1 MMRNYQM
8 MKHNIII
15 FVIGAIVLSS
25 CAKAPE
31 TNAGMAAKE
40 YFDAWMYV
48 NHPNLTPTPLGAYV
62 LSETS
67 GEGRLAGDIE
77 AGPYVRV
84 NFTAT
89 DLYGNIAT
97 STYVDV
103 NQQAGLYEENSYYG
117 PRIWCRIGDILYAGV
132 DEAVSTMRVG
142 GKKKSIIPGWLFA
155 QTRYETQEEYIKN
168 VSSTNAIYDIELLEV
183 IDDIE
188 KWEIDSLSRF
198 IDKNYPS
205 KGSADSLKYGFYY
218 IQNKAPKDTAHFPND
233 TTVYI
238 NYIGRTLDG
247 KVFDTTIKDTAK
259 FYGIY
264 ASSKTYEPMSIN
276 WSHDDYNDITMG
288 DDNNSTIPG
297 FSYALWNMRSYES
310 GRAVFYSGL
319 GYGSSGTGNSIPEYA
334 PLIFDIEFVDKEN

>member
-1 MMRNYQM
+1 MRKYQM
-8 MKHNIII
+8 MKRNIII
-15 FVIGAIVLSS
+15 FVIGAIVLSA
-25 CAKAPE
+25 CAKTSE
-31 TNAGMAAKE
+31 TNSGLAAKE

-48 NHPNLTPTPLGAYV
+48 NHPELTPTPLGAYV
-62 LSETS
+62 LSETPGS
-67 GEGRLAGDIE
+67 GVLAGDTE
-77 AGPYVRV
+77 AAPYVRV

-89 DLYGNIAT
+89 DLFGNVAS
-97 STYVDV
+97 STYAEV
-103 NQQAGLYEENSYYG
+103 NQQIGKYDEATYYG
-117 PRIWCRIGDILYAGV
+117 PRIWCRINDVLYAGV

-155 QTRYETQEEYIKN
+155 QQRYKTPEEYIKN

-183 IDDIE
+183 IKDVE
-188 KWEIDSLSRF
+188 KWEIDSLSRY

-259 FYGIY
+259 FYGIH
-264 ASSKTYEPMSIN
+264 SDSRTYEPMSIN
-276 WSHDDYNDITMG
+276 WNHDDYSEITMG
-288 DDNNSTIPG
+288 TDNNSTIPG
-297 FSYALWNMRSYES
+297 FAFALWNMRSYES
-310 GRAVFYSGL
+310 GRVIFHSTW
-319 GYGSSGTGNSIPEYA
+319 GYGASGTGNSIPEYS
-334 PLIFDIEFVDKEN
+334 PLIFDIEFVDKKN